1 MANLDDAVPHEV
13 TPGVSERPSIQDQL
27 IQVVE
32 LLSGRLITETEAL
45 NAFHDKFLHPFVGQD
60 KLV

>member
-1 MANLDDAVPHEV
+1 MANLDDAVSHEV

-32 LLSGRLITETEAL
+32 LLSGRLIAKTEAL
-45 NAFHDKFLHPFVGQD
+45 DAFHDELLHPFVGQD
-60 KLV
+60 